1 MSKSKKRRVDV
12 VYSTNPEYDYDFDGN
27 EEQETLEPGAQDLKL
42 LLEKKGRGGKT
53 VSIVSNFV
61 GSSDDLNDLSKKLK
75 SALGTGGSV
84 KNHEIIIQ
92 GDRRNNIR
100 DYLDKLGYKSK
111 FVGG

>member
-75 SALGTGGSV
+75 SAFGTGGSV

>member
-27 EEQETLEPGAQDLKL
+27 EEQETLEPEAQDLKL

-92 GDRRNNIR
+92 GGRRNNIR
-100 DYLDKLGYKSK
+100 DYL
-111 FVGG
+111 